1 MEVMVRRSP
10 DFQFDTVVN
19 SPYATAP
26 SSPRFF
32 GDPFDE
38 RFHYTSVPTSPT
50 RAAAIFSHLSDET
63 GGGDLLDFAFDYGKQ
78 SGSVELPEIS
88 TADELFEKGRIRL
101 LQPPPPAG
109 SSHPGGERGGRGPPL
124 SPDLAPRAERGTRPR
139 GGQREDQARIFCRST
154 LCSPQTRRKE
164 GRFRNGS
171 FRSTESG
178 GGSLR
183 RAGLSAASAH
193 EIHYTA
199 NRALA
204 EVQRKK
210 TPLAYQ
216 RQGLFSCLQFN
227 PAIRSIT
234 KGFINDNSFPR
245 GRP

>member
-109 SSHPGGERGGRGPPL
+109 SSHPGGERGRQRTSPVSGSGSKSRARESRSL
-124 SPDLAPRAERGTRPR
+124 SPLRNHGFFAKADS
-139 GGQREDQARIFCRST
+139 ST
-154 LCSPQTRRKE
+154 AGVKD
-164 GRFRNGS
+164 
-171 FRSTESG
+171 G
-178 GGSLR
+178 GGSRKWSLKDLLLFR
-183 RAGLSAASAH
+183 SASEGRATGRSSKDLLQK
-193 EIHYTA
+193 YT
-199 NRALA
+199 
-204 EVQRKK
+204 
-210 TPLAYQ
+210 
-216 RQGLFSCLQFN
+216 LFSAN
-227 PAIRSIT
+227 KK
-234 KGFINDNSFPR
+234 KGGTIQEWELPVNGKRWWVFEKSRLVCRVGTRDTLHSE
-245 GRP
+245 